1 MRAARHCH
9 TRRADP
15 ARREAIQAGTDWG
28 MLERKPRT
36 SVPDSVSGPLS
47 LGCERSV
54 FLVSN
59 EPLDPFAGDP
69 EDPAAELAQLDS
81 AEDLELLEPLSLRER
96 EEILAELGDL
106 DVFRTL
112 LEPRGYRGLVVDC
125 EGCAE
130 PHYFDWDLLA
140 GNLRHLLD
148 EGRTRVHEPAFAPD
162 PACYVSWEYARGF
175 ADGVYEASA
184 ASEADTR

>member
-1 MRAARHCH
+1 M
-9 TRRADP
+9 P
-15 ARREAIQAGTDWG
+15 LAG
-28 MLERKPRT
+28 RVR
-36 SVPDSVSGPLS
+36 
-47 LGCERSV
+47 RSV
-54 FLVSN
+54 VGVSD

-69 EDPAAELAQLDS
+69 EDPTAELAHLDPI
-81 AEDLELLEPLSLRER
+81 EDTELLEPLSPHER

-130 PHYFDWDLLA
+130 PHFFDWDLLM

-148 EGRTRVHEPAFAPD
+148 EGRTRVHEPAYAPD
-162 PACYVSWEYARGF
+162 PSSYVSWDYARGY
-175 ADGVYEASA
+175 ADGVYETSE
-184 ASEADTR
+184 ASEAG

>member
-1 MRAARHCH
+1 M
-9 TRRADP
+9 
-15 ARREAIQAGTDWG
+15 
-28 MLERKPRT
+28 
-36 SVPDSVSGPLS
+36 
-47 LGCERSV
+47 

>member
-1 MRAARHCH
+1 MV
-9 TRRADP
+9 
-15 ARREAIQAGTDWG
+15 G
-28 MLERKPRT
+28 
-36 SVPDSVSGPLS
+36 VSD
-47 LGCERSV
+47 
-54 FLVSN
+54 

-69 EDPAAELAQLDS
+69 EDPTAELAHLDPV
-81 AEDLELLEPLSLRER
+81 EDTELLEPLSPHER

-130 PHYFDWDLLA
+130 PHFFDWDLLT

-148 EGRTRVHEPAFAPD
+148 EGRTRVHEPAYAPD
-162 PACYVSWEYARGF
+162 PSSYVSWDYARGY
-175 ADGVYEASA
+175 ADGVYETSE
-184 ASEADTR
+184 ASEAG